1 MRFKS
6 RLRPAQGIPAVAM
19 MNLVLLLVF
28 HLVALTWQ
36 ASFEPG
42 VTSQPIAVQDDT
54 TLRIGLGA
62 SGAIRME
69 ERDVAD
75 GELPALIAGRSRSG
89 GSVRVEVTYP
99 AGISHARL
107 ADVLRALREAGASEI
122 LVAPGEEADR

>member
-1 MRFKS
+1 
-6 RLRPAQGIPAVAM
+6 M

-42 VTSQPIAVQDDT
+42 PTSQSIVVQNDT
-54 TLRIGLGA
+54 MLTLELGPN
-62 SGAIRME
+62 GAIRME

-75 GELPALIAGRSRSG
+75 GELPALIAGRSRPG
-89 GSVRVEVTYP
+89 GIVRVEVGYP

-107 ADVLRALREAGASEI
+107 ADILRALREAGAAEI
-122 LVAPGEEADR
+122 LVAPSEGADR

>member
-1 MRFKS
+1 VRFKS
-6 RLRPAQGIPAVAM
+6 RLRPTQGIPAAAM

-42 VTSQPIAVQDDT
+42 VTSQPIAVQSDT

-89 GSVRVEVTYP
+89 GSVRVEVGYP

-122 LVAPGEEADR
+122 LVAPSEEADR